1 MVEGARTGVWTLGGP
16 GLAGPIRTLHPGEV
30 APAPGLSFP
39 DGEGRR
45 QAKAE
50 PRPLRPHPV
59 RPEPRGRRQPDVGS
73 CSLFWEVPRASRAAA
88 AKPGGGWG
96 GGRGCGRE
104 DRRSLL
110 CFEAGF
116 SPPQLPLGWWEA
128 RVTGSGG
135 TQAVEEFP
143 KLWEGPSKRRKQRD
157 RRKRLGWDESSPSRG
172 ATEGARQ
179 TRDRLLVPG
188 PAWKSGG

>member
-1 MVEGARTGVWTLGGP
+1 MVEGSADRSLDAWGP
-16 GLAGPIRTLHPGEV
+16 GTGRAHTNLAPREV

-96 GGRGCGRE
+96 GGRGCSRE
-104 DRRSLL
+104 DRRSLP

-143 KLWEGPSKRRKQRD
+143 KLWEGPGKRSFQA
-157 RRKRLGWDESSPSRG
+157 EE
-172 ATEGARQ
+172 T
-179 TRDRLLVPG
+179 T
-188 PAWKSGG
+188 